1 MVQPALTRIT
11 LLGSS
16 GLGAE
21 LRRGLLGVVVVK
33 VYVALFVSTKRLGS
47 MDAAERQFLDQT
59 RAAYARG
66 EVGVDDPVEYGGL
79 TRTFIYHA
87 AKYGW
92 LRLMK
97 WLLERGADP
106 NLSFGPSPPSP
117 LAEWKPLHV
126 ATSCSR
132 HDAVILL
139 LDNGA
144 LVDAVDGEEE
154 TALHVA
160 VWYEEYDLCKLLLS
174 RGASLDMRN
183 DEDEDAE
190 EQARNYGEGG
200 ELAALLAEIRAAG
213 GWKAYVD
220 APRNEFLEIRR
231 NLPALLERGRASVSH
246 APPHLARLFNPAHDV
261 PEDVFINIFS
271 FWRGPRDY

>member
-1 MVQPALTRIT
+1 
-11 LLGSS
+11 
-16 GLGAE
+16 
-21 LRRGLLGVVVVK
+21 
-33 VYVALFVSTKRLGS
+33 
-47 MDAAERQFLDQT
+47 MDAMVRIMRSVEFLSWSQVS
-59 RAAYARG
+59 AK
-66 EVGVDDPVEYGGL
+66 
-79 TRTFIYHA
+79 FSCHA

-97 WLLERGADP
+97 WILKRGADV
-106 NLSFGPSPPSP
+106 NLSPAHR
-117 LAEWKPLHV
+117 LTPLHI
-126 ATSCSR
+126 AAYYGR
-132 HDAVILL
+132 RDAVTLL

-144 LVDAVDGEEE
+144 LVDAVDDEDE

-160 VWYEEYDLCKLLLS
+160 AWYGDHDLCKLLVS

-183 DEDEDAE
+183 DDGEDPETR
-190 EQARNYGEGG
+190 ARDRGCTAV
-200 ELAALLAEIRAAG
+200 AALLAEIRAAG

-271 FWRGPRDY
+271 FWRGPRDS